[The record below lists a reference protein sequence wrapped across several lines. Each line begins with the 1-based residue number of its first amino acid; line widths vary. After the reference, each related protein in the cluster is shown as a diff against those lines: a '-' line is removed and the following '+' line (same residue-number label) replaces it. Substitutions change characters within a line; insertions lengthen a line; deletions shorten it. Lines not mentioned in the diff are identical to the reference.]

1 MNLSTPYLGLKL
13 KNPLVVGAGP
23 FCDSIDSASRLQDAG
38 AAAVVMRSL
47 FEEQIE
53 SEILAMARSVE
64 SPAESHSEATSYF
77 PNYSE
82 YQLVPDQYLRQ
93 IEGLKK
99 ALSIP
104 VIASINGARIGGWID
119 YARRFEAAGAD
130 AVELNVYQLVSRVSI
145 GAEEVEA
152 DLIDIVHQVA
162 TSVRIPV
169 AVKLSPFHTS
179 LANFAKALENAG
191 ASGVVLFNRFYQPD
205 FDLDEMEVMP
215 KLRLSDPTELLLRL
229 RWLAIVSPQVGL
241 SLAATGGVH
250 GPEDALKAVFAGAH
264 AVQVVSALLQN
275 GPRFLTVLLEGM
287 RLWMAEHGYTSIDEI
302 RGALNLRH
310 CPDPSSFERANYI
323 RILQAWRVS
332 TSDEQT

>member
-1 MNLSTPYLGLKL
+1 MNLSTKYLGLKL
-13 KNPLVVGAGP
+13 INPLIVGASP

-38 AAAVVMRSL
+38 ASALVMRSL

-53 SEILAMARSVE
+53 SETLALARQVE
-64 SPAESHSEATSYF
+64 SPAESHPEATSYF

-82 YQLVPDQYLRQ
+82 YQLGPDQYLRQ
-93 IEGLKK
+93 LEGLKK

-104 VIASINGARIGGWID
+104 VIASINGARMGGWID

-130 AVELNVYQLVSRVSI
+130 AVELNLYQLVSRVST

-152 DLIDIVHQVA
+152 NLVDIVHQVSG
-162 TSVRIPV
+162 SVKIPV

-179 LANFAKALENAG
+179 PANFVKALEDAG
-191 ASGVVLFNRFYQPD
+191 AAGVVLFNRFYQPD
-205 FDLDEMEVMP
+205 FDLEEMEVTP
-215 KLRLSDPTELLLRL
+215 RLRLSDPSELLLRL
-229 RWLAIVSPQVGL
+229 RWLAIISPQVNL

-250 GPEDALKAVFAGAH
+250 GPQDALKAMFAGAH

-275 GPRFLTVLLEGM
+275 GPRFISVMLDGM
-287 RLWMAEHGYTSIDEI
+287 RLWMAEHGYSGVEEV
-302 RGALNLRH
+302 RGVLNLRH

-323 RILQAWRVS
+323 RILQAWKI
-332 TSDEQT
+332 TPTDE